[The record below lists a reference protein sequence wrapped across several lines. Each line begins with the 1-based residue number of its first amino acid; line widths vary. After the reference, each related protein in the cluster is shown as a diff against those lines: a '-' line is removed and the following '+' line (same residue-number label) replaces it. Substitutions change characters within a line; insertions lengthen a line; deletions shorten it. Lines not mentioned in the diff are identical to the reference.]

1 APSLS
6 RSKAAEA
13 AGSPQ
18 CCSFVCPGFGCGAEA
33 TAPGYPGGCSLPRAA
48 APGDREPGSVPSAT
62 SLHRADA
69 AGGRGVTRGDP
80 WALGCQP
87 WVQGWT
93 QGERHRGA
101 GRDPGQWGN
110 TTKGPKW
117 ARGARPG
124 CGGPEAPG
132 LDLVG
137 ETREGG
143 EARAAQ
149 GRQHPAAGAWLG
161 VLGTPRC
168 GGVPGGARSR
178 GPGSGRAGPG
188 GGAESAAANAQA
200 EAGAGGGAGP
210 GRAGGAA
217 AAMGL
222 LNFTRDPVP
231 EAVSGD
237 MHNLNQLS
245 AEQFS
250 ALTEVLFR
258 FLTGPKEVERFLTQ
272 LSDFATMNKIS
283 LGPLKNIVKSILLVP
298 NGALKRNLSSEQ
310 VRADFIALGLSE
322 EKATY
327 FAEQWKLNSPTLT
340 RLAVGQT
347 LMINQLIDMEW
358 KFGVTAGSSELE
370 KVGSIFLQ
378 LKLVIKKGTQME
390 NVYIEL
396 TLPQFYSFLHE
407 MERVKTS
414 LESFS

>member
-1 APSLS
+1 ML
-6 RSKAAEA
+6 R
-13 AGSPQ
+13 
-18 CCSFVCPGFGCGAEA
+18 
-33 TAPGYPGGCSLPRAA
+33 LRRAA
-48 APGDREPGSVPSAT
+48 APG
-62 SLHRADA
+62 
-69 AGGRGVTRGDP
+69 
-80 WALGCQP
+80 
-87 WVQGWT
+87 
-93 QGERHRGA
+93 
-101 GRDPGQWGN
+101 
-110 TTKGPKW
+110 
-117 ARGARPG
+117 
-124 CGGPEAPG
+124 
-132 LDLVG
+132 
-137 ETREGG
+137 
-143 EARAAQ
+143 
-149 GRQHPAAGAWLG
+149 
-161 VLGTPRC
+161 
-168 GGVPGGARSR
+168 PGGA
-178 GPGSGRAGPG
+178 
-188 GGAESAAANAQA
+188 GGA
-200 EAGAGGGAGP
+200 
-210 GRAGGAA
+210 AA

-245 AEQFS
+245 AQQFS

-258 FLTGPKEVERFLTQ
+258 FLTEPKEVERFLTQ

-298 NGALKRNLSSEQ
+298 NG
-310 VRADFIALGLSE
+310 LSE
-322 EKATY
+322 EKASY
-327 FAEQWKLNSPTLT
+327 FAEQWKVNSPTLT

-378 LKLVIKKGTQME
+378 LKLVIKKGSQTE

>member
-1 APSLS
+1 MLRLRRAP
-6 RSKAAEA
+6 A
-13 AGSPQ
+13 
-18 CCSFVCPGFGCGAEA
+18 
-33 TAPGYPGGCSLPRAA
+33 
-48 APGDREPGSVPSAT
+48 
-62 SLHRADA
+62 
-69 AGGRGVTRGDP
+69 
-80 WALGCQP
+80 
-87 WVQGWT
+87 
-93 QGERHRGA
+93 
-101 GRDPGQWGN
+101 
-110 TTKGPKW
+110 
-117 ARGARPG
+117 
-124 CGGPEAPG
+124 
-132 LDLVG
+132 
-137 ETREGG
+137 
-143 EARAAQ
+143 
-149 GRQHPAAGAWLG
+149 
-161 VLGTPRC
+161 
-168 GGVPGGARSR
+168 PGGA
-178 GPGSGRAGPG
+178 
-188 GGAESAAANAQA
+188 GGA
-200 EAGAGGGAGP
+200 
-210 GRAGGAA
+210 AA

-245 AEQFS
+245 AQQFS

-258 FLTGPKEVERFLTQ
+258 FLTEPKEQVERFLSQ
-272 LSDFATMNKIS
+272 LSDFAAMNKIS

-322 EKATY
+322 EKASY
-327 FAEQWKLNSPTLT
+327 FAEQWKVNSPTLT

-407 MERVKTS
+407 MERVKNS